1 MILKSRANLPITV
14 VDQAP
19 NLPSKNKMRMKRTVI
34 FFLLFI
40 SVISSRAQVNNDSC
54 TMEISLLTCAP
65 GTDLYSLFGHTAIR
79 VKDTL
84 RGIDVVYNYGTFD
97 DTDPLFYI
105 HFMRGIML
113 YSLSA
118 ETMDTFMMEY
128 EDEHRNVVAQILNLS
143 CAEKNRLYESLR
155 KNTLD
160 ENRLYQYHFHTD
172 NCTTRAARIIESNT
186 TDSLIYKDIFPVNS
200 SVVTTPA
207 NSLVS
212 GPGMSFR
219 DMIHKYLE
227 REHQDWPEF
236 GIDML
241 LGKNLDIKPTNI
253 EAIHF
258 LPDYLYMGMDSAREA
273 GKTMVAERQTL
284 LQFPAKKYEGNW
296 FTPMFFFIL
305 LLLTSTGLFLLRN
318 NNKAAAG
325 LFIFDIAFFSLLGL
339 TGILMT
345 YMWLGRIDDVCRNN
359 INILWAL
366 PTHIIAVFFIRK
378 KAAWIKYYFLVTA
391 ILACL
396 LFIGFPFGLQ
406 RMNTAVLPILII
418 IIFRSYIQYKNR
430 NHAKKHSVQG

>member
-1 MILKSRANLPITV
+1 
-14 VDQAP
+14 
-19 NLPSKNKMRMKRTVI
+19 MKRTVI
-34 FFLLFI
+34 FFLFFI
-40 SVISSRAQVNNDSC
+40 GFISSRAQVNNDSC
-54 TMEISLLTCAP
+54 TLEISLLTCAP

-79 VKDTL
+79 VKDT
-84 RGIDVVYNYGTFD
+84 RRAMDIVYNYGTFD
-97 DTDPLFYI
+97 DSDPLFYV

-118 ETMDTFMMEY
+118 ETMDSFMMEY
-128 EDEHRNVVAQILNLS
+128 EYEHRNVVAQILNLS
-143 CAEKNRLYESLR
+143 CAEKYRLYESLR

-186 TDSLIYKDIFPVNS
+186 ADSLIYIDIFPVNS
-200 SVVTTPA
+200 SVVTPPA

-212 GPGMSFR
+212 GPGMSYR

-241 LGKNLDIKPTNI
+241 LGKNLDVKPTNI

-258 LPDYLYMGMDSAREA
+258 LPDYLYMGMDSAHEV
-273 GKTMVAERQTL
+273 GKTMVAERRTL
-284 LQFPAKKYEGNW
+284 LQFPAKKFEGSW
-296 FTPMFFFIL
+296 FTPMLFFIL
-305 LLLTSTGLFLLRN
+305 LLLISAGLYLLRY

-325 LFIFDIAFFSLLGL
+325 LLIFDISFFSLLGL
-339 TGILMT
+339 IGILMT
-345 YMWLGRIDDVCRNN
+345 YMWLGRIDNVCGNN

-391 ILACL
+391 IFAAFL
-396 LFIGFPFGLQ
+396 LLTFPFGLQ
-406 RMNTAVLPILII
+406 RMNSAVLPILVI
-418 IIFRSYIQYKNR
+418 IIFRSFNLFQNR
-430 NHAKKHSVQG
+430 RHAERHTVQG